1 MKKVFLPLIAMLLSV
16 NVAFAQ
22 DDAPASPWTHGG
34 NVGFNLAQS
43 HFDNWAPGGQDN
55 VNFLG
60 FLKYDCNY
68 KNGNHKWDNGLDLQL
83 GYSYYDLD
91 QKPIKTDDRIF
102 FSSLYGYN
110 IHKDK
115 WFVTANLT
123 FQSQFTNGYNYAADS
138 TNRISGFM
146 NPGYVTLGLGIQW
159 VPNEHFKVNIAPV
172 TGRMTIVNDQR
183 LADAGAFGVKKAEYE
198 YQEDANG
205 EYYEDAEGNYLP
217 YEAYTDTVPVVRY
230 NYNRVKKGENI
241 RWELGAQI
249 TAEFNYEIMKNVT
262 FSSKLIAFYDYLND
276 GTNVLGESYTCPV
289 DFDWD
294 NALIMKIN
302 DWLTCN
308 LTARLVYDED
318 IMPLSTYEGTTFRQ
332 FKEVL
337 SLGISYKIP

>member
-1 MKKVFLPLIAMLLSV
+1 MKKLLLPLIALLLSV
-16 NVAFAQ
+16 NVALAQ

-34 NVGFNLAQS
+34 NVGFNMAQS

-60 FLKYDCNY
+60 MLKYDMNY

-91 QKPIKTDDRIF
+91 KDPVKTDDRIF

-110 IHKDK
+110 LKNEK
-115 WFVTANLT
+115 WFATANLT
-123 FQSQFTNGYNYAADS
+123 FQSQFTNGYNYSVDS

-146 NPGYVTLGLGIQW
+146 NPGYITLGLGVQW
-159 VPNEHFKVNIAPV
+159 VPNEHFKVNFAPL
-172 TGRMTIVNDQR
+172 TARMTIVNDQK
-183 LADAGAFGVKKAEYE
+183 LADAGAFGVKKAEY
-198 YQEDANG
+198 DTL
-205 EYYEDAEGNYLP
+205 GNM
-217 YEAYTDTVPVVRY
+217 T
-230 NYNRVKKGENI
+230 KHGENI
-241 RWELGAQI
+241 RWELGAQL
-249 TAEFNYEIMKNVT
+249 TAEFNYQIVENVT
-262 FSSKLIAFYDYLND
+262 FSSKLIAFYNYLTKSSDLNAI
-276 GTNVLGESYTCPV
+276 GEKYTCPV

-294 NALIMKIN
+294 NALIMKVN

-318 IMPLSTYEGTTFRQ
+318 IAPLSPVEGTTFRQ

-337 SLGISYKIP
+337 SVGISYKIP